1 MKNKRASGFT
11 LTELFVVMAVIAIL
25 SALAYA
31 ALGPADDKM
40 QAVQIIEDM
49 RTAKTALMNYY
60 TKNGKWPGKS
70 TNDKKADEILGA
82 FFDKKLGDNVLISV
96 TQSTQGKNDGI
107 VKAGSVFVKYKNL
120 TSFSAK
126 VRDKL
131 AEDAEKNDLW
141 NSTFYGSGSG
151 YDSKYY
157 LGSGKKGENTAH
169 MAVNWIK

>member
-49 RTAKTALMNYY
+49 RTAKTALMSYY
-60 TKNGKWPGKS
+60 TKNGKWPDS
-70 TNDKKADEILGA
+70 DANNKKADEILGA
-82 FFDKKLGDNVLISV
+82 FLDKKLGDNVLISV

-107 VKAGSVFVKYKNL
+107 VKAGSVFVKYDLKNC
-120 TSFSAK
+120 SAK
-126 VRDKL
+126 VKDKL

-151 YDSKYY
+151 YNSKYY
-157 LGSGKKGENTAH
+157 IGSGKTGENTAH
-169 MAVNWIK
+169 MVVSWIK